1 MQPLPGKSKGY
12 LRQRYEAQ
20 QRAERQERMFKII
33 RWLTAIATASVLIV
47 LV

>member
-1 MQPLPGKSKGY
+1 MQPIPGKNKGY
-12 LRQRYEAQ
+12 LRQRFEAQ

-33 RWLTAIATASVLIV
+33 RWLTAIITSLVLIS